1 MKQMFLRLE
10 RATTAL
16 SLYFACAM
24 LAIAS
29 GLGVFQILTRFVLE
43 KPAEWTEV
51 LIRFSLIWMVFM
63 GIPMAFRQGA
73 MVSVDV
79 LYRWASD
86 RHKRVLDAV
95 VMLASLLLIA
105 VIIVVGWDYS
115 QRGRVQTIIGLED
128 YSMFWAYIAM
138 PVGGLFAVLGIIGN
152 FLDPKRLELET
163 AQ

>member
-1 MKQMFLRLE
+1 MRRL
-10 RATTAL
+10 
-16 SLYFACAM
+16 
-24 LAIAS
+24 
-29 GLGVFQILTRFVLE
+29 
-43 KPAEWTEV
+43 
-51 LIRFSLIWMVFM
+51 
-63 GIPMAFRQGA
+63 
-73 MVSVDV
+73 
-79 LYRWASD
+79 
-86 RHKRVLDAV
+86 
-95 VMLASLLLIA
+95 LLLIA